1 MPKRARIT
9 KVLDESDDEEEGAMV
24 QRKRSK
30 ASQETTLTIPMDD
43 NDDNE
48 SSDGNVSVASQ
59 NPDFVYGPTMAD
71 KCQIGNIQRVI
82 LKNFMCHHKLDI
94 KFGPHVN
101 FIIGRNGSGK
111 SAVVTAIILGLGGKA
126 STTSRGSTV
135 KGFIKSGKQSAEIII
150 HLSNEGPDAYKPE
163 NYGNRIVIERKFS
176 KDGAS
181 SYRIKSS
188 SGQVVST
195 KREELRNIL
204 DYFNILVDNPVV
216 ILNQEVSRNFL
227 HSKNPTDKYRFFLQA
242 TQLGQIQADYAE
254 VKLQKNSAKEI
265 LSKKEESFPALESEV
280 KEWEKKYKAFSAL
293 ENQKEKIKNLKSEM
307 AWSLVIEK
315 EASLQPHLNA
325 KKAEEAR
332 MPKFER
338 MVVESTAK
346 LKRAKAKMDEMSK
359 ESETLETDE
368 KVLLPE
374 LKSGKQQLLNCKN
387 KLRAKQ
393 AELKKLET
401 NIKNGKQDRE
411 KIKERINEIKNSSL
425 QLDYEAE
432 KQRREKKI
440 HTLKE
445 KLEAIKQQKHAKE
458 VEKDLYH
465 EAVTKYKNDVYRV
478 DMEMRNLKTAIE
490 DNQRELN
497 NLRSAV
503 KNKLRK
509 YGPRIP
515 DVIARIHMDYKR
527 GRFHR
532 KPIGPVGEWIKLKDS
547 EWALA
552 VESCLKSLIHA
563 FCVNDHD
570 DSLQLEKI
578 FKEVCPEIK
587 PPLFIISQFQSE
599 LHDVS
604 NHKPRNCPHP
614 TVLDILE
621 VKDSVVGNCLIDQ
634 RGIEHVILI
643 KTAQEARDVMRNLQ
657 TRGVREAFT
666 MEGDQIYPEPNYRYY
681 SSNKERAQY
690 LSTNVE
696 DVISNC
702 EQGLME
708 KINESKTLMERKN
721 HLTSR
726 VTTNMHEERTMEN
739 EIRRFGDMLRKF
751 NLEIE
756 ELEMIE
762 DPEPV
767 DVLVLEEECIKISK
781 YLETLKEKYN
791 ILNQD
796 KEEIESESRQ
806 AEEGFRH
813 KEIKLRELSAKL
825 ENFREDHANAQ
836 TEYDEAKSH
845 HIHYE
850 NKKKEQEKKI
860 TNINKQI
867 DKLQTE
873 IKADEEKA
881 CLICPTRIN
890 TRRTTENIQSEITE
904 INKRV
909 EATEKRQGDRDLTTR
924 RFHETKEAL
933 WKIKKEVGS
942 LKKFLNHLDD
952 VMEIRD
958 KAYKS
963 CRLVI
968 ALRMKQVFVV
978 FLHSRQYVGQL
989 SFDHENGTLD
999 ISVNP
1004 KRSEGGKSG
1013 KNVKSLSGGERS
1025 FATVCFI
1032 LALWGGTESP
1042 FRCLDEFDVF
1052 MDMVNRRI
1060 CMDMMLQVAKE
1071 QRARQFIFLTPQNM
1085 SYVVCPTA
1093 KIFRMPD
1100 PVRLKGGQRTLEQLQ
1115 ITDDDDEEDR
1125 TTS

>member
-1 MPKRARIT
+1 MPKRTR
-9 KVLDESDDEEEGAMV
+9 VVNVEDDSDEEEEV
-24 QRKRSK
+24 TLRRTKRSR
-30 ASQETTLTIPMDD
+30 APPDPLFPPAIDDD
-43 NDDNE
+43 N
-48 SSDGNVSVASQ
+48 SSDGNTSVASQ
-59 NPDFVYGPTMAD
+59 NPDFVYGPTMTD

-82 LKNFMCHHKLDI
+82 LKNFMCHNKLDI

-135 KGFIKSGKQSAEIII
+135 KGFIKRGKQCAEIII

-163 NYGNRIVIERKFS
+163 NYGNRIMIERKF
-176 KDGAS
+176 KQDGAS

-188 SGQVVST
+188 SGTTVSN

-216 ILNQEVSRNFL
+216 ILNQEVSRSFL
-227 HSKNPTDKYRFFLQA
+227 HSKNPADKYRFFLQA

-280 KEWEKKYKAFSAL
+280 KEWEKKYKAFTAL
-293 ENQKEKIKNLKSEM
+293 ENQKDKIKNLKSEM

-315 EASLQPHLNA
+315 EESLKPHLNA
-325 KKAEEAR
+325 KIAEEAR

-346 LKRAKAKMDEMSK
+346 LQKAKSKMDEMSEQSK
-359 ESETLETDE
+359 TLETDE
-368 KVLLPE
+368 KHLLPD
-374 LKSGKQQLLNCKN
+374 LKAGKQHLIGYKN

-393 AELKKLET
+393 ADLKKLEM
-401 NIKNGKQDRE
+401 NIKTSEQDME
-411 KIKERINEIKNSSL
+411 KIKERINEIKNSSI

-432 KQRREKKI
+432 KRRREEKI
-440 HTLKE
+440 RDLKQKIE
-445 KLEAIKQQKHAKE
+445 TIKQQKHTKD
-458 VEKDLYH
+458 VEKDLFH
-465 EAVTKYKNDVYRV
+465 EAVLKHKNDVYRV

-490 DNQRELN
+490 DNQRELF
-497 NLRSAV
+497 NLRSAG
-503 KNKLRK
+503 KNKLKK

-515 DVIARIHMDYKR
+515 DVIARIHQDYER
-527 GRFHR
+527 GKFHR
-532 KPIGPVGEWIKLKDS
+532 KPVGPIGEWIKLKDPD
-547 EWALA
+547 WALA
-552 VESCLKSLIHA
+552 VENCLKSLITA
-563 FCVNDHD
+563 FCVNDHA
-570 DSLQLEKI
+570 DSVQLERI
-578 FKEVCPEIK
+578 FKEVCPDFRPPLVIISEFQSTLYNVSRNAPINCIYSTVLNILEIK
-587 PPLFIISQFQSE
+587 DP
-599 LHDVS
+599 
-604 NHKPRNCPHP
+604 
-614 TVLDILE
+614 
-621 VKDSVVGNCLIDQ
+621 VVGNCLIDQ

-643 KTAQEARDVMRNLQ
+643 KTAQEARKVMRNLQ
-657 TRGVREAFT
+657 TRGIREAFT

-681 SSNKERAQY
+681 SSNKERAQF
-690 LSTNVE
+690 LSANVE

-702 EQGLME
+702 EQGLKD
-708 KINESKTLMERKN
+708 KINETKTLMERKN
-721 HLTSR
+721 MLTSR
-726 VTTNMHEERTMEN
+726 VTTNMQEERMIEN
-739 EIRRFGDMLRKF
+739 EIRRFGETIQRLIM
-751 NLEIE
+751 EVE
-756 ELEMIE
+756 ELNMIE

-781 YLETLKEKYN
+781 HLKTLMEKFTV
-791 ILNQD
+791 LR
-796 KEEIESESRQ
+796 EEKNTIEAEVKA
-806 AEEGFRH
+806 AEEEFRS
-813 KEIKLRELSAKL
+813 KEHKLRELSAKL
-825 ENFREDHANAQ
+825 ESFREDHASAQ
-836 TEYDEAKSH
+836 TEYDEARSH
-845 HIHYE
+845 HSHYE
-850 NKKKEQEKKI
+850 KKKKEQERKI
-860 TNINKQI
+860 DEIHKQI

-873 IKADEEKA
+873 IKVDEEKA
-881 CLICPTRIN
+881 CLICPTRIR

-933 WKIKKEVGS
+933 WKIKKEVAS
-942 LKKFLNHLDD
+942 LKKFLNHLDE

-999 ISVNP
+999 IAVNP

-1052 MDMVNRRI
+1052 MDMVNRRV

-1100 PVRLKGGQRTLEQLQ
+1100 PIRLKGGQKTLDQMQAME
-1115 ITDDDDEEDR
+1115 DEEDAA
-1125 TTS
+1125 TTE